1 MAVKKVNSK
10 AEQAKKDVAVE
21 TEVSVDL
28 DIETTEAQSEDT
40 GVDTTESE
48 VNETPEVEIPEVETE
63 APSDTNGVEVET
75 SNAEVD
81 LDNKPSG
88 KVKIRMRCDHKCC
101 IAMER
106 YDLKE
111 GKTYIVPAN
120 VKNILNKA
128 GYLAPL

>member
-10 AEQAKKDVAVE
+10 AEQKKDVVVE
-21 TEVSVDL
+21 TEVPVEVGVE
-28 DIETTEAQSEDT
+28 IPEAQNEDT
-40 GVDTTESE
+40 GVEITESE
-48 VNETPEVEIPEVETE
+48 VKETPEVEIPEVETK
-63 APSDTNGVEVET
+63 APSDTNGVEVDT

-81 LDNKPSG
+81 LANKPSG